1 MSVTDSERLSISE
14 LASLAAPSDKK
25 EAEAAYLSYINS
37 GQVDSIKEA
46 QLPFL
51 GVGRFKLTAQFFG
64 GMNGPQPFQR
74 DPSWSLLDDR
84 GRLKTAAKPKTPSPV
99 PPVQYITRSEARK
112 IAPLEHAAGRWSP
125 DAWAWCGG
133 QPESEAAKEK
143 PPEPPTK
150 YITAKKV
157 EQLLEFKG
165 KAYRLKESDGDGHGV
180 VELLKQHKY
189 HGFPEGTKNPNGQG
203 FDAAKVRAHLAANFE
218 EAGFSQG
225 RAAPL
230 QKGELFPTAVK

>member
-14 LASLAAPSDKK
+14 LASLAAPSDKN
-25 EAEAAYLSYINS
+25 EAEAAYLRHINS
-37 GQVDSIKEA
+37 GQVDAIKEA

-51 GVGRFKLTAQFFG
+51 GVGRFKLKAPLSG

-112 IAPLEHAAGRWSP
+112 IAQMEHAAGRWSP

-133 QPESEAAKEK
+133 QRE
-143 PPEPPTK
+143 
-150 YITAKKV
+150 YLTAKAINNLPEFEGKTYKQRGSSNKAQSV
-157 EQLLEFKG
+157 GTLLG
-165 KAYRLKESDGDGHGV
+165 KWETYGFPQAITNPDGHGFDV
-180 VELLKQHKY
+180 ALL
-189 HGFPEGTKNPNGQG
+189 
-203 FDAAKVRAHLAANFE
+203 RLWLATHFE
-218 EAGFSQG
+218 EVAPSESQSSRIY
-225 RAAPL
+225 RA
-230 QKGELFPTAVK
+230 K